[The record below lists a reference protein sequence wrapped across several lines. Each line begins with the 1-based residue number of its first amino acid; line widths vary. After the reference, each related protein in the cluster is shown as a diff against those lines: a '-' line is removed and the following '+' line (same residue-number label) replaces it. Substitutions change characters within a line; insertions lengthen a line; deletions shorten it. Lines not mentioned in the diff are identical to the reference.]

1 MFGTTVK
8 IVSTLIV
15 VAAVAVPTASG
26 NSRPRTPSVG
36 QGFSLG
42 VPLEYQSKPE
52 PTHAT
57 EGFSLGVPLEYQ
69 SKPEPTHATEGFSL
83 GVPLEYQAQPVASA
97 RGDSFDWLSAAIGA
111 GAVAGAFLLVGA
123 GGVLVIRTRQSRG
136 AASHV

>member
-15 VAAVAVPTASG
+15 VAAVAVPTATG

-36 QGFSLG
+36 Q
-42 VPLEYQSKPE
+42 
-52 PTHAT
+52 
-57 EGFSLGVPLEYQ
+57 GFSLGVPLEYQ